1 MSFQCMPEY
10 QHDRTKNGS
19 PIQMLVF
26 PELTELVHTGG
37 TFESEKKGTA
47 SVPTHLVL
55 DGNCHPD
62 LHSRCAFDLHF
73 PTAETLQPSI
83 DTRVGFDSSPLPP
96 VDHVSSSSLI
106 AMRVAS
112 IL

>member
-1 MSFQCMPEY
+1 MPEY

-19 PIQMLVF
+19 LIQMLIS
-26 PELTELVHTGG
+26 HTGG
-37 TFESEKKGTA
+37 AFEFEKKGTA
-47 SVPTHLVL
+47 SVPTHLVCTFGSLAGML